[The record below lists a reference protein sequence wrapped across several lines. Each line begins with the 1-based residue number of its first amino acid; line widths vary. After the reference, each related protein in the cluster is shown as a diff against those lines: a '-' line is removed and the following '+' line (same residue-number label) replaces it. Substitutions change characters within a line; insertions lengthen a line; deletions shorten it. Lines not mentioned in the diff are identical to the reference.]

1 MGLIKVGVRVRVR
14 HGVGVR
20 VRHGVGV
27 RVRVIARPALQ
38 LLPGRSRG
46 NMGDNRE
53 IKGTCAA
60 APPTS

>member
-1 MGLIKVGVRVRVR
+1 MGFIKVGVRVRVR

-38 LLPGRSRG
+38 LLPGR
-46 NMGDNRE
+46 
-53 IKGTCAA
+53 
-60 APPTS
+60 